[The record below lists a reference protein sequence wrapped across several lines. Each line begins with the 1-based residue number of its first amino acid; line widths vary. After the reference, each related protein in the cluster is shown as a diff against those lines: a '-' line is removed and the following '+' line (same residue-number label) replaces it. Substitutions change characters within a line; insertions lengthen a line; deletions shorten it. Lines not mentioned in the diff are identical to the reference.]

1 MGRETLKV
9 VKRNFVVSLGYNAV
23 AITAA
28 VTGHVTPLFAA
39 ILMPISAFAVFVSAN
54 LGTRRLREA
63 LREADQR
70 SFA

>member
-1 MGRETLKV
+1 M
-9 VKRNFVVSLGYNAV
+9 VKRNFLVSLGYNAV

-54 LGTRRLREA
+54 LGTKRLRDA
-63 LREADQR
+63 IRAADRR
-70 SFA
+70 SPA